1 MKSNSIEERY
11 IKLDLDYRYFTP
23 VEIKIS
29 FNLCKKNPT
38 NMKMMFLF
46 LIEEFKYTSRLV
58 IFQY

>member
-29 FNLCKKNPT
+29 FNLCKKNST
-38 NMKMMFLF
+38 NMKMMFF
-46 LIEEFKYTSRLV
+46 
-58 IFQY
+58 IFNRGV

>member
-1 MKSNSIEERY
+1 MKR
-11 IKLDLDYRYFTP
+11 
-23 VEIKIS
+23 
-29 FNLCKKNPT
+29 KKNFT